1 MMREILTLILDKTPV
16 QYYILFTKERN
27 LFIFEPTLK
36 NKSAPKF
43 TIEIKNGEPVTDD
56 IVDDNLLMLA
66 KQKVREIISDD
77 FFDKL

>member
-27 LFIFEPTLK
+27 RFIFEPTLK

-43 TIEIKNGEPVTDD
+43 TIEIINNEPTTND
-56 IVDDNLLMLA
+56 IVDDNLLMHA
-66 KQKVREIISDD
+66 KEKVREIISDD